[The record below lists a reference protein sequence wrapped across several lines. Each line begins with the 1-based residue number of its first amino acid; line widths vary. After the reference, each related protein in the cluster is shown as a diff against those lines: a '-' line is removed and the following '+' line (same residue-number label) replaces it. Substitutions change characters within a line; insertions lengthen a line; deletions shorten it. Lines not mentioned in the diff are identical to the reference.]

1 MILVLLPLLPLAAA
15 LVTLVPAKPTLAR
28 VATLVAALLALA
40 IALRTAQG
48 VGISGAWMPLPNWV
62 GADAL
67 STLLLLLQAV
77 LAVTAAL
84 YSWGYIAREAGGDE
98 RRERRYY
105 LDLNLFVTSLFLVPL
120 LLQPALTW
128 VAVELTTLLSVFLV
142 GFNRTAEGLEAAW
155 KYAILTIMGATV
167 AVLGILLLLYGLHG
181 VSPAAPETWASL
193 VAEAA
198 KMSPNVLRLAFV
210 LVLVG
215 FGTKV
220 GLFPLHTWLPDAHSQ
235 APSPVCALLSGVEV
249 STVLYVILRLMP
261 VWYAIPHFPVG
272 DWLIAFGLMSVGAA
286 AFLLLQVHDFKRM
299 LAYSTVE
306 HMGIIVTAVG
316 FGQAGSYAGLY
327 QMITHGLAKSLAFY
341 AAGAV
346 LLIYRSRNI
355 ADVRGLMRAS
365 PFTAAMLLAAA
376 LAIAGVPPFAV
387 FLSEFSVLRSGFLA
401 GDGWIVGLLAL
412 FIAVAFIGVMMQV
425 GRMVF
430 GDGAP
435 PETSEPHRLPGSVV
449 LAISLS
455 ILPVLGLGLYTPPL
469 LHRLLTLASLAIAR

>member
-1 MILVLLPLLPLAAA
+1 MILLLIPLLPLAAA
-15 LVTLVPAKPTLAR
+15 LISLVRVKPALARAATLA
-28 VATLVAALLALA
+28 AAVLALG
-40 IALRTAQG
+40 IALWLAQQ
-48 VGISGAWMPLPNWV
+48 VTVSGAVTPLPQWV

-67 STLLLLLQAV
+67 SALFLLLQAV

-84 YSWGYIAREAGGDE
+84 YSWGYIAREAGDDAA
-98 RRERRYY
+98 RERRYY
-105 LDLNLFVTSLFLVPL
+105 FDLNLFILSLFLVPI

-142 GFNRTAEGLEAAW
+142 AFNRSAEGLEAAW
-155 KYAILTIMGATV
+155 KYAVLTIMGATV
-167 AVLGILLLLYGLHG
+167 AVLGILLLLHGLKA
-181 VSPAAPETWASL
+181 VSPGAPQTWAALASG
-193 VAEAA
+193 AEG
-198 KMSPNVLRLAFV
+198 MSPSLLRLAFV

-261 VWYAIPHFPVG
+261 VWNVIPHFPARG
-272 DWLIAFGLMSVGAA
+272 WLIAFGLLSVGAA

-316 FGQAGSYAGLY
+316 FGQGGTYAGLY
-327 QMITHGLAKSLAFY
+327 QIVTHGLAKSLAFY

-346 LLIYRSRNI
+346 LLLYGTRSI
-355 ADVRGLMRAS
+355 SDVRGLLRTS
-365 PFTAAMLLAAA
+365 PFSAVMLLAAA

-387 FLSEFSVLRSGFLA
+387 FLSEFSILRSGLLA
-401 GDGWIVGLLAL
+401 GDGWVVAVLAL
-412 FIAVAFIGVMMQV
+412 FIAVAFIGVMLQV
-425 GRMVF
+425 GPMVF
-430 GDGAP
+430 GEGAP
-435 PETSEPHRLPGSVV
+435 PDEGKSRRLPGSVV
-449 LAISLS
+449 AAISLA
-455 ILPVLGLGLYTPPL
+455 LVPVLVLGLYTPPL
-469 LHRLLTLASLAIAR
+469 LHRLLALASLAIAH